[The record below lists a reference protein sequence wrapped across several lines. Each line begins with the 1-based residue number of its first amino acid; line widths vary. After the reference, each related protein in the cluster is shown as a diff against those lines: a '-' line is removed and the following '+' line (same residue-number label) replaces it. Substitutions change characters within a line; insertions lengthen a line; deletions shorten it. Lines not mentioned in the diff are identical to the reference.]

1 MAIEQSRFRADASPA
16 IVSSRAPSSLSSRS
30 SNGSRAACDGARG
43 VIARTSKPGSIR
55 ASGPRAQYVIADQRV
70 ELLMVPIRDGVTLI
84 RRR

>member
-1 MAIEQSRFRADASPA
+1 
-16 IVSSRAPSSLSSRS
+16 
-30 SNGSRAACDGARG
+30 

>member
-16 IVSSRAPSSLSSRS
+16 IVSSRAPSSFEPLQRWLE
-30 SNGSRAACDGARG
+30 GVCDGPRG
-43 VIARTSKPGSIR
+43 VI
-55 ASGPRAQYVIADQRV
+55 PRAQYVIAAQRV